1 MDKWLNHPTA
11 MKIIS
16 LALGIILWAVV
27 HFDDSQPSTT
37 VPSSSYEYKTV
48 NSVKIQVTGLNS
60 QNYVL
65 QSMDADSV
73 KLYVRGSKT
82 DLLRANSDDYQV
94 SIDLSTV
101 TEGQHTLRLQTDLPR
116 GVELVSITP
125 STVTVALEELQTKEF
140 EVEIATKGTPAKGYK
155 AGIPVLSPTNRVHVT
170 LPSSGLA
177 KVQKV
182 GGTVSVEG
190 ESKTIKNKSV
200 KLAAYDSE
208 GNVIEGAVLDPAV
221 LEVEV
226 PITNPYKSVPL
237 QFKLIGQLPSGL
249 SIASF
254 KPETEQVTIYGPQD
268 VLDGI
273 EFVEA
278 DVSLSELTKSGKV
291 AVPLKGVTGIT
302 EFSPA
307 EVNVNVEI
315 VLSQIR
321 SLQGLPVTIEGV
333 GDGLAAKIVEPATEV
348 VDITVRGAPAI
359 LDKLQPGDVD
369 VVADLSGRGLGS
381 YTVPLVV
388 NSPRFVDQ
396 AGGNLTITVEI
407 TQDGAE
413 TPAEETTAT
422 EGTDAGSSSGGT
434 AGAGAG
440 ASGSGGGTGSGTT
453 GSGGTAGGTS
463 GGSGSSGSSAGS
475 GNGSGSGTAGG
486 SGNASGEGSASSG
499 TASGAGE
506 GSSDTT
512 TTNP

>member
-1 MDKWLNHPTA
+1 VDKWLNHPTA

-27 HFDDSQPSTT
+27 HFDESQPTTT
-37 VPSSSYEYKTV
+37 VPTSNYEYKTV
-48 NSVKIQVTGLNS
+48 NSVKIQATGLNA

-65 QSMDADSV
+65 QSMSADSV

-82 DLLRANSDDYQV
+82 DLLRASSDDYTV
-94 SIDLSTV
+94 YVDLSTV
-101 TEGQHTLRLQTDLPR
+101 TEGQHTLRLQTELPR
-116 GVELVSITP
+116 GVEQVSITP
-125 STVTVALEELQTKEF
+125 STVTVAVEELQTKEF
-140 EVEIATKGTPAKGYK
+140 EVEVTTKGTPAKGYK

-177 KVQKV
+177 KVERV

-190 ESKTIKNKSV
+190 ESKTIKSKSV
-200 KLAAYDSE
+200 KLAAYDSA

-221 LEVEV
+221 IEVEV
-226 PITNPYKSVPL
+226 PITNPYKLVPL

-268 VLDGI
+268 VLDTI

-278 DVSLSELTKSGKV
+278 DVNLSELTQTGEFT
-291 AVPLKGVTGIT
+291 VPIKGVASIT

-307 EVNVNVEI
+307 EAKVSVEI

-333 GDGLAAKIVEPATEV
+333 GDGLAAKIVEPATQV

-381 YTVPLVV
+381 YTVPLTV

-407 TQDGAE
+407 TEAATEEPTD
-413 TPAEETTAT
+413 ETTAT
-422 EGTDAGSSSGGT
+422 DGTET
-434 AGAGAG
+434 GAGE
-440 ASGSGGGTGSGTT
+440 TGST
-453 GSGGTAGGTS
+453 GSGGAGSGSTGS
-463 GGSGSSGSSAGS
+463 GGAGSGSTGAGATGSGGVSSGSSGS
-475 GNGSGSGTAGG
+475 
-486 SGNASGEGSASSG
+486 GNAGAGNEASQTDG
-499 TASGAGE
+499 ASGAGGTE
-506 GSSDTT
+506 NDQP
-512 TTNP
+512 TTNQESQAPASH